1 MDQEE
6 KVLSEKRKQN
16 MKLYSIH
23 RMLTADLL
31 FYYAIKFIF
40 LTQIKGLTAG
50 NIVLAT
56 AFFGIFK
63 VIFQIPTTIL
73 IDRIG
78 SKKSLVLSD
87 FMMALAVVIVMLST
101 NLTIL
106 ILANLVSGIS
116 FAIKEVAENGILNKS
131 IPASENK
138 GAIFSKIDAKGLGNF
153 YFISAVSACV
163 SGILFEIN
171 GYIPMTICVIILLIA
186 ARVASLFS
194 EIDDKKQEEKIGKE
208 IALKYGEYFK
218 DLKLAF
224 SFIFHSRRLKALM
237 IYAGVMYGVIMVM
250 NTYEMGLLQEIELSS
265 TAIGIIYASM
275 QLVAGI
281 ASKQQYKLHERFR
294 NKTLSVIGISY
305 TVACLVA
312 GIICVSKVPF
322 GIMVFV
328 VVLAYVVRYIC
339 SGSYLVLIKKY
350 ITNFTNTQMVNKVYS
365 AYGIVTGLGN
375 TLIGL
380 IGTVIVSKYDLKTSV
395 ILFGGIFTLAMFAIL
410 KFMKTRVGLKP
421 EEYRKKD
428 INYKEYVSLK

>member
-1 MDQEE
+1 MEQEE

-40 LTQIKGLTAG
+40 LTQIKGLSAG
-50 NIVLAT
+50 DIVLAT

-78 SKKSLVLSD
+78 NKKSLVLSD
-87 FMMALAVVIVMLST
+87 LLSAISVVIVMLSK
-101 NLTIL
+101 NLELL
-106 ILANLVSGIS
+106 ILSNLVGGIA

-131 IPASENK
+131 IPNTENK
-138 GAIFSKIDAKGLGNF
+138 SAIFSKIDAKGLGNF
-153 YFISAVSACV
+153 YFISAISACL
-163 SGILFEIN
+163 SGFLFDIN

-186 ARVASLFS
+186 ARISTLFKD
-194 EIDDKKQEEKIGKE
+194 IDDKKQEEKIGRE
-208 IALKYGEYFK
+208 IVEKYKIYFK
-218 DLKLAF
+218 DIKLAF

-237 IYAGVMYGVIMVM
+237 IFAGLMYGIIMVM

-265 TAIGIIYASM
+265 TTIGIIYAAM
-275 QLVAGI
+275 QAVAGI
-281 ASKQQYKLHERFR
+281 ASKTQYKLHEKFK
-294 NKTLSVIGISY
+294 NKTLTVVGLSY
-305 TVACLVA
+305 TLACLIA
-312 GIICVSKVPF
+312 GLICITNLPYGLIIA
-322 GIMVFV
+322 V
-328 VVLAYVVRYIC
+328 VVITYGVRYLGA
-339 SGSYLVLIKKY
+339 GSYFVLIKKY
-350 ITNFTNTQMVNKVYS
+350 ITNFTNSQMVNKVYS

-375 TLIGL
+375 ALIGL
-380 IGTVIVSKYDLKTSV
+380 VGTIIVSRYNLKISMV
-395 ILFGGIFTLAMFAIL
+395 IFGSIFTIIMLTVL
-410 KFMKTRVGLKP
+410 KFMKTRVGLRP